1 MSEHRQMTESCP
13 VLCSTKTIHQSFSSF
28 GMGRPICFPALGPK
42 NIRKHFSSNFLST
55 EIRLDVNVDSLKN
68 IKLVFFFFLLRR
80 RHISE
85 PPFLEAIGMDSASLQ
100 DIVTGLLEIQIFSK
114 KKERSICMSFRP

>member
-13 VLCSTKTIHQSFSSF
+13 VLCSTKTIHQHFSSF
-28 GMGRPICFPALGPK
+28 GMGQSICFPALGPK

-55 EIRLDVNVDSLKN
+55 EIKLDVNVGSLEN
-68 IKLVFFFFLLRR
+68 IRFFFFFFSFLLRR

-85 PPFLEAIGMDSASLQ
+85 PPFLEAIGMDSANLQ
-100 DIVTGLLEIQIFSK
+100 DTVTGYWGFKFFSK
-114 KKERSICMSFRP
+114 KREKYLYEF